1 MLKLVIRDTHH
12 AAGLFLEQ
20 VDNVRQLIAELWAL
34 KRVPSA
40 SLYLEGLAE
49 RCLRRGWTVIPADPL
64 IRGCASRTHIVV
76 LHLDPDQPGA
86 PFVGIYEPGED
97 GNPCRRLHDSLEG
110 LSGRLR
116 LPPAANTGAHPPA
129 PQQAP
134 ALAA

>member
-64 IRGCASRTHIVV
+64 IRGCASRTHIVEV
-76 LHLDPDQPGA
+76 HLDPDQPAA

-110 LSGRLR
+110 LAGRLR
-116 LPPAANTGAHPPA
+116 LPPANTGAHPPT

>member
-20 VDNVRQLIAELWAL
+20 VDNVRQLIAELKAL

-64 IRGCASRTHIVV
+64 IRGCTSRTHIVE
-76 LHLDPDQPGA
+76 LHLDPNQPGA

-97 GNPCRRLHDSLEG
+97 GTPCRRLHDSLEG
-110 LSGRLR
+110 LASRLR
-116 LPPAANTGAHPPA
+116 LPPTNNTGTMPA
-129 PQQAP
+129 TVQQP
-134 ALAA
+134 SALAA